1 MLAMAK
7 KTVQQVIA
15 ETVLPRLATTAL
27 SGTVKLVVGGQPY
40 YLRLGDRPELLTTP
54 PSKVEAIVRAEADDL
69 RALLEGRMSWADGLL
84 TERIGVGGDV
94 AFLARLAELLGGKA

>member
-7 KTVQQVIA
+7 KTIEQVIA
-15 ETVLPRLATTAL
+15 ETVLPRLATTVL
-27 SGTVKLVVGGQPY
+27 EGTVKLVVGGQPY
-40 YLRLGDRPELLTTP
+40 HLRIGERPEVLAASP
-54 PSKVEAIVRAEADDL
+54 GKVDAIVRAEADDL

-94 AFLARLAELLGGKA
+94 AFLAQLAELLGGRA